1 MVSKKLSRLFGGF
14 LILTCF
20 SMIIV
25 SLSTN
30 LLSKADNTVLF
41 SDDFETGN
49 LSKWNDR
56 NGNPTVSTT
65 YKHSGNYACRGQY
78 SFYEPVYVF
87 PSSQNE
93 VYLEVWHRYTALPY
107 AVEGSYVET
116 GALVV
121 GNPFISTDAEV
132 IANSGI
138 FYNNG
143 AYKWVFL
150 YEDSKTGGRLF
161 ITSPTPAPNTWFKL
175 SLYAKVDSVN
185 GTYAFSVNDAN
196 TQIITGVNNAIFNN
210 KFGTHGIDR
219 FAVAYG
225 EGRNFAGEVW
235 ADDVVVYNYFA
246 LSQPVPTATPT
257 AAPTPTATPTPTV
270 TPIPTPTPAAT
281 PTPTSKPL
289 TSAVEI
295 ESNATNVTA
304 FQLTTAGKL
313 SVSITKNGGLNSVE
327 ATISKTT
334 LPNITS
340 LTFYINNVKR
350 TYTYTS
356 TPNSWIVTANLT

>member
-1 MVSKKLSRLFGGF
+1 MVSQKPSTLFGIF
-14 LILTCF
+14 LILICI
-20 SMIIV
+20 SIIIV
-25 SLSTN
+25 PLSTN
-30 LLSKADNTVLF
+30 LLSQADTTVLF
-41 SDDFETGN
+41 LDNFETGN

-143 AYKWVFL
+143 AYKWVFW
-150 YEDSKTGGRLF
+150 YEDSKSGGRF
-161 ITSPTPAPNTWFKL
+161 FVTSPPPAPNTWFKL

-210 KFGTHGIDR
+210 KFGSHGIDR

-246 LSQPVPTATPT
+246 LSNPVSTATPT
-257 AAPTPTATPTPTV
+257 STATPLPTV

-281 PTPTSKPL
+281 PPPTSKPL
-289 TSAVEI
+289 TRAVEI

-334 LPNITS
+334 LPSITS
-340 LTFYINNVKR
+340 LTFYINNMKR
-350 TYTYTS
+350 TYVYTS
-356 TPNSWIVTANLT
+356 TPDSWIVTANIT